1 MGDKMKVKHI
11 GVQLKNLR
19 ERKGFTQDAFAEE
32 LNLTPNYIS
41 AVERGVKSPSL
52 GVLIAMIN
60 ILGVSADE
68 VFADVIDNVY
78 SIQTTILS
86 DEIRSIPLEEQ
97 KRIFAVVKVMISEV
111 KKVNNI

>member
-1 MGDKMKVKHI
+1 MPDKHI
-11 GVQLKNLR
+11 GVQIKNLR
-19 ERKGFTQDAFAEE
+19 VSKGFTQDVFAEK
-32 LNLTPNYIS
+32 LQLTPNYIS

-52 GVLIAMIN
+52 DALIAMIN

-86 DEIRSIPLEEQ
+86 ADIRTIPLEEQ
-97 KRIFAVVKVMISEV
+97 KRIFAVVKTMISEV
-111 KKVNNI
+111 KNVSNL